1 MDEILIEEK
10 KYVSSKQAAKITGY
24 AKDYIGQ
31 LCREGRVPAR
41 LVGRGWY
48 VLESA
53 IQDHRFG
60 NQDNEPKDPTPSA
73 TPAIEPAVW
82 GFPRYEASKVEVL
95 PSINRLHEAEAA
107 LEPLQ
112 TTEESQEIAPQAPSQ
127 DIHESWKAWFDH
139 IADAVVPEETPEQPV
154 AEVAITTE
162 EEIEEDFE
170 VESEAVPLHI
180 HHTELVARDLRVREN
195 LVVPQPP
202 ENPRKGSNRVLVRSI
217 QMIGVLTAVITL
229 TLACV
234 GTGYFDKYIISNSQ
248 ADILFGITVY
258 NK

>member
-1 MDEILIEEK
+1 MDEILIEGK

-60 NQDNEPKDPTPSA
+60 EKDAESNDATPVTAASA
-73 TPAIEPAVW
+73 TEPVAW

-95 PSINRLHEAEAA
+95 PSINRLHEEEAA
-107 LEPLQ
+107 REPLQ
-112 TTEESQEIAPQAPSQ
+112 TEESQEVASQAPSH
-127 DIHESWKAWFDH
+127 DIHESWKAWFDQ
-139 IADAVVPEETPEQPV
+139 IADAVVPEETSDQPV
-154 AEVAITTE
+154 AEIAVATE
-162 EEIEEDFE
+162 EKIEEEHE
-170 VESEAVPLHI
+170 VEAEAIPLHI
-180 HHTELVARDLRVREN
+180 HHTELVARDLRVRES
-195 LVVPQPP
+195 LTAPAPQ
-202 ENPRKGSNRVLVRSI
+202 ETPRKGSSRVLVRSI
-217 QMIGVLTAVITL
+217 QTAGVLIAVITL
-229 TLACV
+229 TLACI
-234 GTGYFDKYIISNSQ
+234 GTGYFDEYVISNSQ
-248 ADILFGITVY
+248 ADILSGVTVY

>member
-60 NQDNEPKDPTPSA
+60 NQDNEPKDVA
-73 TPAIEPAVW
+73 PAVLPAVEPAVW

-95 PSINRLHEAEAA
+95 PLINRLHEEEIAS
-107 LEPLQ
+107 EPLQ
-112 TTEESQEIAPQAPSQ
+112 TEESQETAPQAPSQ
-127 DIHESWKAWFDH
+127 DIHESWKAWFDK
-139 IADAVVPEETPEQPV
+139 IADAAVPEESTEQPV
-154 AEVAITTE
+154 AEVAVTTE
-162 EEIEEDFE
+162 EKMEEEYE
-170 VESEAVPLHI
+170 VEAEVIPLHI
-180 HHTELVARDLRVREN
+180 HHTELVARDLRVRES
-195 LVVPQPP
+195 LTASEPQ
-202 ENPRKGSNRVLVRSI
+202 ETPRRGSNRVLVRSI
-217 QMIGVLTAVITL
+217 QMAGVLIAVITL
-229 TLACV
+229 TLACI
-234 GTGYFDKYIISNSQ
+234 GTGYFDAFFISNNQVSV
-248 ADILFGITVY
+248 ISGITTY
-258 NK
+258 TK